1 MEKLLNPRE
10 TIILAILVLFL
21 GKYLNQKISFL
32 RKFNIPEPVTGGLL
46 FSLLLS
52 IVYLVFN
59 FYFTFSLGQRD
70 TLLIIFFTG
79 IGLSSRITTLVAG
92 GRALLIVLVLAVGM
106 LFLQNLTG
114 IGVVSLTQL
123 KPVVGVLGGSIALS
137 GGHGTAI
144 AWAPVLAEKY
154 AVNHAMEIGVACA
167 TFGLVLG
174 GVIGGPIASY
184 LITKYKLKSSSHE
197 HITVGIPISN
207 GNERINVNSVLNAIL
222 VLGIAIGIGIEFNLL
237 LQKFGIKLPMFVT
250 CLFAGILLTN
260 TVPLMFKK
268 IAWPTGTPTLALIS
282 DLSLGLFLAMSLMSL
297 HLWSLLD
304 LAGPIILLLVA
315 QVVVVSAFVIF
326 ILFRV
331 LGRTY
336 DAAVICAG
344 YAGLALGATPTAIAN
359 MTAVSEKH
367 GAAPQAFLVI
377 PLVGAFFIDIANA
390 FVINFYLTKLG

>member
-1 MEKLLNPRE
+1 MEKMLNPRE
-10 TIILAILVLFL
+10 TIIIAILVLFL
-21 GKYLNQKISFL
+21 GKYLNQKITFL

-46 FSLLLS
+46 VSLLLS
-52 IVYLVFN
+52 IVYWIFD
-59 FYFTFSLGQRD
+59 FYFTFSLMQRD
-70 TLLIIFFTG
+70 TLLIVFFTG
-79 IGLSSRITTLVAG
+79 IGLSSRITTLVTG
-92 GRALLIVLVLAVGM
+92 GRVLLIVLVLAVGM

-114 IGVVSLTQL
+114 LGVVSLTQL

-144 AWAPVLAEKY
+144 AWAPVLADKY
-154 AVNHAMEIGVACA
+154 GVNHAMEIGVACA

-174 GVIGGPIASY
+174 GVIGGPIAKY
-184 LITKYKLKSSSHE
+184 LITKYKLKSTSHE
-197 HITVGIPISN
+197 HLTVGIPISN
-207 GNERINVNSVLNAIL
+207 GNERINVNSVLNTIL
-222 VLGIAIGIGIEFNLL
+222 VLGIAIGIGIEFNLML
-237 LQKFGIKLPMFVT
+237 EKLGIKMPMFVT

-260 TVPLMFKK
+260 TVPLIFKK
-268 IAWPTGTPTLALIS
+268 ITWPTGTPTLALIS

-304 LAGPIILLLVA
+304 LAGPIILLLIA
-315 QVVVVSAFVIF
+315 QVVVISAFVIF

-390 FVINFYLTKLG
+390 FVINFYLTHLG